1 MLAYII
7 IHNGYGEI
15 IIKLKRLLLS
25 SVVSIAALFTSGCVT
40 QQFVMGSDNEVKE
53 RVINTREA
61 AMARLKLALEYL
73 QSGKTE
79 QAKLNLDRALQ
90 IDDELDG
97 VHASF
102 AYFYQQV
109 GEYEKADKSY
119 RDALSQ
125 FPNNANTRNNY
136 GAFLCG
142 QKDFDGANAQ
152 FLKAIETTENTAMA
166 NSYENAGLCALRDE
180 NWPRAIEHLTKVL
193 GYEGNR
199 ARSILGLSKAHLHSK
214 DIDTATKYLR
224 NYRQR
229 FAQTPQSLWL
239 AIQIEQ
245 KLNNHALAE
254 KLGQI
259 LKRNYPKS
267 AETKLYMAKTI

>member
-1 MLAYII
+1 ML
-7 IHNGYGEI
+7 
-15 IIKLKRLLLS
+15 
-25 SVVSIAALFTSGCVT
+25 SGCVT
-40 QQFVMGSDNEVKE
+40 QQFVMSLDNEVKE

-97 VHASF
+97 IHASF

-109 GEYEKADKSY
+109 GEYDQADKSY
-119 RDALSQ
+119 RAALSQ

-136 GAFLCG
+136 GAFLCER
-142 QKDFDGANAQ
+142 KDYDGANTQ
-152 FLKAIETTENTAMA
+152 FLKAIETPENTAMA
-166 NSYENAGLCALRDE
+166 NSYENAGLCALRDK
-180 NWPRAIEHLTKVL
+180 NWKRSIGHLSKVL
-193 GYEGNR
+193 GYERNR
-199 ARSILGLSKAHLHSK
+199 ARSILGLT
-214 DIDTATKYLR
+214 TAYLQTNDVDAATRYLR
-224 NYRQR
+224 LYRQQ
-229 FAQTPQSLWL
+229 FTQTSQSLWL

-245 KLNNHALAE
+245 KLENHALAE

-259 LKRNYPKS
+259 LQSNYPS
-267 AETKLYMAKTI
+267 SLETKLYLGKVI